1 MEQHIANAISL
12 CIFPEW
18 TIPADAFI
26 SIGIERLHRWCVG
39 SHDPDVDHIAGL
51 SVQARPDEAGRYGND
66 GRVVDEAWT
75 FVQHDAVVV
84 APCPLRADNVQ
95 LFSQLNDLSI
105 ELFQLCADFFLR
117 RYFPRLLSA

>member
-1 MEQHIANAISL
+1 MEQHVANAISL

-39 SHDPDVDHIAGL
+39 SHDPDVDHIAGF
-51 SVQARPDEAGRYGND
+51 SIEARPDEAGRYGND
-66 GRVVDEAWT
+66 GRVVDEAWA
-75 FVQHDAVVV
+75 FIQDNAVVV
-84 APCPLRADNVQ
+84 APGSLWADDIQFFPQFGN
-95 LFSQLNDLSI
+95 LSV
-105 ELFQLCADFFLR
+105 ELFQLCTDFFLR